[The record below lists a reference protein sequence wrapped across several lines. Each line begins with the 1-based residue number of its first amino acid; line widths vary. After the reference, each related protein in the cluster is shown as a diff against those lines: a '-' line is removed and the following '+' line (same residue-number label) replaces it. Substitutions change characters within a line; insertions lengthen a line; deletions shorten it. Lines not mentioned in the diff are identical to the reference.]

1 MPEGIRSAD
10 DARLLC
16 ADAEDESEAVMT
28 TGDVLFGRRTR
39 QNHALEH
46 ATVTLLARRMPG
58 LSVSARSNVCGFT
71 IFADLDPELV
81 RVVSADALARLQ
93 AGERELAIHPNCG
106 TNLAVG
112 LSLAMLGSMFALTAL
127 RPRTRIVSACASSL
141 AGIAVARPVGTVMQR
156 YVTTLPE
163 VDDVRIA
170 DVRRRRLLGRHVVE
184 VLTTTDSGLR

>member
-1 MPEGIRSAD
+1 MN
-10 DARLLC
+10 
-16 ADAEDESEAVMT
+16 

-46 ATVTLLARRMPG
+46 ATVTLLARRVPG
-58 LSVSARSNVCGFT
+58 LSVSARSNTRGFM
-71 IFADLDPELV
+71 IFADLDPTLV
-81 RVVSADALARLQ
+81 RLASADALARLQ

-112 LSLAMLGSMFALTAL
+112 LSLAMLGSVFSLTAL

-141 AGIAVARPVGTVMQR
+141 AGIAVARPVGTLMQR

-163 VDDVRIA
+163 VGDMRILDVRS
-170 DVRRRRLLGRHVVE
+170 RRFFGRRIVE
-184 VLTTTDSGLR
+184 VLTTTDAEMR